1 MQTTGNTILIT
12 GATSGI
18 GRAFA
23 AEFLRLG
30 NRVIACGRRE
40 DRLRELQ
47 AEHPGIITR
56 VCDIQDEDQ
65 RVALAEWA
73 VREHPELNMLINNAG
88 IQLVSDF
95 TGPVKVSRL
104 HSELE
109 TNLVA
114 PAHLASLLVPHLS
127 AQAGAAILNITS
139 GLAFVPLAPVA
150 MYCATKAALHSLT
163 LSLRYQLRETGIQ
176 VIEIAPPA
184 VDTELGPETRE
195 NSQSSHGG
203 IPVEEFLS
211 EAMEGLAQGELEI
224 AVAGAHYLRAH
235 PETAFGRLNP

>member
-18 GRAFA
+18 GLAFA
-23 AEFLRLG
+23 QEFLRLG

-40 DRLRELQ
+40 DRLKQLQ
-47 AEHPGIITR
+47 QQFPGVITK

-65 RVALAEWA
+65 RVALVEWA
-73 VREHPELNMLINNAG
+73 IRTHPDLNVLINNAG
-88 IQLVSDF
+88 IQLTSDL
-95 TGPVKVSRL
+95 TQPARVSRM

-114 PAHLASLLVPHLS
+114 PMHLASLLVDHLKS
-127 AQAGAAILNITS
+127 KPGPTIINVTS
-139 GLAFVPLAPVA
+139 GLAFVPLARVA
-150 MYCATKAALHSLT
+150 MYCATKAALHSMT
-163 LSLRYQLRETGIQ
+163 LSLRYQLRDLGIR

-195 NSQSSHGG
+195 NPSASHGG
-203 IPVEEFLS
+203 IPVADFLR
-211 EAMEGLAQGELEI
+211 EAMEGLAQDEVEI
-224 AVAGAHYLRAH
+224 AVAGAKGLREQREA
-235 PETAFGRLNP
+235 AFPKMNP